1 MLPSG
6 EAENKAFLSQFWK
19 ERKLEPLP
27 SELNSLLE
35 FFLEEVAQ

>member
-6 EAENKAFLSQFWK
+6 EAEKRAFLSQFWK

-27 SELNSLLE
+27 EEVSSLLE

>member
-1 MLPSG
+1 MSPSG
-6 EAENKAFLSQFWK
+6 EAEKKAFLSQFWK

-27 SELNSLLE
+27 SEFNRLVE

>member
-6 EAENKAFLSQFWK
+6 EAEKKAFLLQFWK

-27 SELNSLLE
+27 DEVSSLLE

>member
-6 EAENKAFLSQFWK
+6 EAEKKAFLSQFWK

-27 SELNSLLE
+27 TEISSLFE
-35 FFLEEVAQ
+35 FFLEEVVQ